1 MSNASVVRKTLVCA
15 AGCLVLS
22 GCATLACDTDWYETG
37 RRDGRL
43 GLSPQLD
50 DYIARCGGN
59 VDRARYTAGWKTG
72 WNMRPLG
79 PM

>member
-1 MSNASVVRKTLVCA
+1 MEKTLVLA
-15 AGCLVLS
+15 AACLVLA

-50 DYIARCGGN
+50 DYLARCGGN